1 MVTLS
6 ISKYYTTYPIV
17 LINGTEQRY
26 NWEFTTGDE
35 VEIRFKK
42 LSGFT
47 YTEGFT
53 LDGASLTITGLEEGE
68 TSDGY
73 HYLKFTGDAEW
84 DSKTLL
90 FSIDIADRSNF
101 KTVTASGSY
110 DGSAV
115 SITPYVVVDNDFYY
129 TYLGAVPA
137 GATICIQATS
147 SLLDTGIAF
156 DKLNASSVGI
166 ADTDITKVEWTYNSI
181 NSKYGSSLYVYFVMP
196 NSDVTAI
203 LDLKAETIV
212 PIIYYVDGSQYQ
224 QPTYAPEG
232 GFIGDARA
240 NYILV
245 KTPSK
250 EGYTFDGWFID
261 AEFIQQATAN
271 TEIPAEETGLNLY
284 AKFTSLG
291 STYTVTFKNGLITV
305 DTVEVEEGTAIPSAD
320 IPTVTPPTGMEF
332 NYWADEDNNEFDF
345 DTLITED
352 ITLYA
357 KFKVSTYTVTFKE
370 GDTTIKTVE
379 VAYNHT
385 VSYIDPQHMTD
396 ASGKEFMYWVDSNSQ
411 KFDFTTPITEDITLT
426 AYYAQAG
433 SSKWIMSLPNCFVG
447 LKADI
452 DYLPIARVDDGTK
465 ALALSETAGEET
477 AYIFHKASLTWIEL
491 QHYTV
496 MI

>member
-17 LINGTEQRY
+17 LVNGTEQKY
-26 NWEFTTGDE
+26 NWNFTTGDE

-53 LDGASLTITGLEEGE
+53 LEGDPLTITGLEEGE

-90 FSIDIADRSNF
+90 FTIDITDRSNF

-110 DGSAV
+110 ETTDAA
-115 SITPYVVVDNDFYY
+115 ITPYIVVNNDFYY
-129 TYLGAVPA
+129 TYLGSVPV
-137 GATICIQATS
+137 GATICIQTAF

-166 ADTDITKVEWTYNSI
+166 ADADITKVEWAYNSI
-181 NSKYGSSLYVYFVMP
+181 NSRYISTVYVYFVMP

-203 LDLKAETIV
+203 LETKAETITTAT
-212 PIIYYVDGSQYQ
+212 YYVDGSQYQ
-224 QPTYAPEG
+224 QPTYAPVG
-232 GFIGDARA
+232 GLLGDARA

-250 EGYTFDGWFID
+250 DGYTFEGWFND
-261 AEFIQQATAN
+261 EELTTEATSN
-271 TEIPAEETGLNLY
+271 TEVSADGLNLY
-284 AKFTSLG
+284 AKFAAITSLH
-291 STYTVTFKNGLITV
+291 
-305 DTVEVEEGTAIPSAD
+305 
-320 IPTVTPPTGMEF
+320 
-332 NYWADEDNNEFDF
+332 
-345 DTLITED
+345 
-352 ITLYA
+352 
-357 KFKVSTYTVTFKE
+357 TVTFKE
-370 GDTTIKTVE
+370 GDETIAEVQVE
-379 VAYNHT
+379 DLQRVKPIEPLH
-385 VSYIDPQHMTD
+385 STD
-396 ASGKEFMYWVDSNSQ
+396 ASGNEFVYWALNNVEY
-411 KFDFTTPITEDITLT
+411 DFTTPVDNDITLV
-426 AYYAQAG
+426 AVYAKAG
-433 SSKWIMSLPNCFVG
+433 SSKWIMSLPNCYVG
-447 LKADI
+447 LKSDV
-452 DYLPIARVDDGTK
+452 DDLPKARVANGTK
-465 ALALSETAGEET
+465 ALALSANAGEET
-477 AYIFHKASLTWIEL
+477 AYIFHRASLTWIEL